1 MKILISLSAKITPLT
16 IMSKIRSYIMNEP
29 VDFSK
34 VGGLC
39 YMKVAEKAKQL
50 GIEGKLVGYTIVI
63 LGSPN
68 TQDPVHGILLDPR
81 GKVVVDSN
89 PFGKFDGKSYTY
101 QHMNIKGKT
110 HKLAKP
116 ITLKPVLKRTVSSE
130 YMNYVERTERFF
142 N

>member
-1 MKILISLSAKITPLT
+1 
-16 IMSKIRSYIMNEP
+16 MNEP

-50 GIEGKLVGYTIVI
+50 GVEGKLPGYTIVI
-63 LGSPN
+63 LGSPS
-68 TQDPVHGILLDPR
+68 TQDPVHGILLNPQ

-89 PFGKFDGKSYTY
+89 PFGKFNGRTYSY
-101 QHMNIKGKT
+101 QHMNIKGKQY
-110 HKLAKP
+110 KLNKP
-116 ITLKPVLKRTVSSE
+116 VVLKPVLTRTIPE
-130 YMNYVERTERFF
+130 EFKPHYVERTERFF